1 MLAMF
6 ICTFFPLNNLPIL
19 MVLEL
24 AHRIWKNNTIK
35 NLLKKKKHISLCYS
49 KCHGMTRKKNTPA

>member
-24 AHRIWKNNTIK
+24 AHRICKNSTIK
-35 NLLKKKKHISLCYS
+35 NLLKITTHFSLLQQMS
-49 KCHGMTRKKNTPA
+49 WHDKEKNTPT